1 VNPKT
6 GEKRLIGLKK
16 PSPQDKQMDTGM
28 QAVQD
33 TIDEMR
39 GLYTTAVGQ
48 HGAAERNTQEV
59 LQGIP
64 VVRNFA
70 GMLDPMAQQHEAL
83 RNKLVLQLNKPVSGQ
98 SRLLQSEIT
107 QLLKYVPAYG
117 TDPSVAIPQFDSM
130 QRMIDQMKSKY
141 ATSGVAAR
149 PSGQPAAVKPS
160 LDSEF
165 DSYLKTRGRSAPK
178 P

>member
-1 VNPKT
+1 
-6 GEKRLIGLKK
+6 
-16 PSPQDKQMDTGM
+16 MDTGL
-28 QAVQD
+28 QGVQD

-48 HGAAERNTQEV
+48 HGAAERNTQEA

-64 VVRNFA
+64 IVRNFA
-70 GMLDPMAQQHEAL
+70 GMLDPLAQQHEAL

-117 TDPSVAIPQFDSM
+117 TDPSVAMPQFDSM
-130 QRMIDQMKSKY
+130 QSMIDKMKAKY
-141 ATSGVAAR
+141 AGTMASG
-149 PSGQPAAVKPS
+149 SSSTGQPGQRKTAAQ
-160 LDSEF
+160 LADEMG
-165 DSYLKTRGRSAPK
+165 LK
-178 P
+178 